1 MPQYTYSERRQV
13 TNAFD
18 YCRMRARL
26 FKAHLLARSIAVSND
41 VLFLRT
47 LTHAPG
53 LAMEF
58 IMRVLIRYFFRGVR
72 LVLAPVMLISEKL
85 STPNAIE
92 RAPADQAR
100 VDQACQR
107 LALYQFRTCPFCI
120 KVRKEIARLGLTIEL
135 RDVQHDPAHK
145 QDLLEGGGKTKVPC
159 LKIHHEDGREEWL
172 YESDD
177 INAWLHQQF
186 GA

>member
-1 MPQYTYSERRQV
+1 
-13 TNAFD
+13 
-18 YCRMRARL
+18 
-26 FKAHLLARSIAVSND
+26 
-41 VLFLRT
+41 
-47 LTHAPG
+47 
-53 LAMEF
+53 
-58 IMRVLIRYFFRGVR
+58 MRVLIRYFFRGVR
-72 LVLAPVMLISEKL
+72 LVLAPIMIISEKL
-85 STPNAIE
+85 TTPSAIE
-92 RAPADQAR
+92 RPPEEQAR

-135 RDVQHDPAHK
+135 RETQLDPTHK
-145 QDLLEGGGKTKVPC
+145 QALVEGGGKTKVPC

-177 INAWLHQQF
+177 INKWLHQQF